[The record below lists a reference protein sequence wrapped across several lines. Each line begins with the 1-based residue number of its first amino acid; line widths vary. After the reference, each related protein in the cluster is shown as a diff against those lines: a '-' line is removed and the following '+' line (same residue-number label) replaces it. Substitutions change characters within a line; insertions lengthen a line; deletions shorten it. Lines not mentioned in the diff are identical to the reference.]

1 MNHSVE
7 SDLARFDQAFR
18 EAEVSEH
25 QGPDLVPD
33 GDYAARIE
41 GVELKKRES
50 SGALVLVWT
59 LRVEGGEHAG
69 RNLRKF
75 RPITDR
81 TIPYIKEDL
90 TKCGLRLERLS
101 DLPRHLDTLKG
112 CGVEVTKRTRDG
124 KSNVHIHWT
133 SKSLTADSGTHV
145 LPGGSRPAVAAAPR
159 EPVMRDRSVANRA
172 SAPADSLSRQSGAGS
187 GPAGGSNR
195 RTEYPSRPP
204 VNSNYQGR
212 R

>member
-1 MNHSVE
+1 MSHSVE

-41 GVELKKRES
+41 AVELKKRET

-90 TKCGLRLERLS
+90 TKCGLRLDRLS
-101 DLPRHLDTLKG
+101 DLPRHLDSLKG
-112 CGVEVTKRTRDG
+112 CGLEVTKRTRDG
-124 KSNVHIHWT
+124 KSNVYIHWT
-133 SKSLTADSGTHV
+133 AQSLADPGRPV
-145 LPGGSRPAVAAAPR
+145 LQGGGRR
-159 EPVMRDRSVANRA
+159 VANPTRGEA
-172 SAPADSLSRQSGAGS
+172 IQPGRGVETRTPAPAPS
-187 GPAGGSNR
+187 
-195 RTEYPSRPP
+195 PSRPLATGATTARRTDYGP
-204 VNSNYQGR
+204 GR